1 MKKFFAALFCVS
13 LAVTPVAA
21 AFDIGAFGG
30 YSSADV
36 KVDNPGVF
44 AGSTFRGAHFGASG
58 HYLYSVAPWLSVGG
72 GLYVSFAPNM
82 AYSGEI
88 SSPNIL
94 YTNTGFSIGIE
105 AQAKFSGLPF
115 VSPYV
120 KAGFGSEALRSLAT
134 YPGFSI
140 ESKIA
145 GSGYRFLGGVDIP
158 LFAQIFL
165 YIEGGI
171 IGAWYDVTVGSTSGG
186 SARST
191 GYAANLGAG
200 IAF

>member
-1 MKKFFAALFCVS
+1 MKNFLCGVFCAAIV
-13 LAVTPVAA
+13 ATPVAA
-21 AFDIGAFGG
+21 TFDIGAFGG
-30 YSSADV
+30 YSSADI

-58 HYLYSVAPWLSVGG
+58 HYLHTVAPWLALGG
-72 GLYVSFAPNM
+72 GLYFSLAPNM

-88 SSPNIL
+88 ASANVA
-94 YTNTGFSIGIE
+94 YTNNGFSIGVE
-105 AQAKFSGLPF
+105 GQAKILGLPLI
-115 VSPYV
+115 SPYL
-120 KAGFGSEALRSLAT
+120 KAGFGSEVLRSLAT
-134 YPGFSI
+134 YPGVSI
-140 ESKIA
+140 ETKIA
-145 GSGYRFLGGVDIP
+145 GSGYRAFAGLDIP
-158 LFAQIFL
+158 VFAQVFIYL
-165 YIEGGI
+165 EGGL